1 MGGDQM
7 SLAFLKKAS
16 RAAAVARRWAP
27 RLAAG
32 IFLSAAG
39 VAMADEPLLPVPGKI
54 KAEWH
59 SLPMPGRTNP
69 PAIYFYNKINP
80 FWWFGN
86 VDQPTAPDWYRPGEK
101 DRDFLWHLRNP
112 LANFSNYVI
121 GVADKDTVRSGDYP
135 DRTSNPHGGWTFA
148 VTRRRI
154 VYLPFVDYKRGGF
167 EFYFGWRLHGNFGIK
182 LNFNQ
187 APKRGPGKPLD
198 TMPEIQPQIVVN
210 I

>member
-1 MGGDQM
+1 MSASQM
-7 SLAFLKKAS
+7 HLTFKKSFRRDAAGFRCAFLL
-16 RAAAVARRWAP
+16 V
-27 RLAAG
+27 AG
-32 IFLSAAG
+32 IILSISG
-39 VAMADEPLLPVPGKI
+39 GAMADEPLLPVPGKI
-54 KAEWH
+54 KSEWH
-59 SLPMPGRTNP
+59 TIAMPGRTNP
-69 PAIYFYNKINP
+69 PAIHFYDKLNP
-80 FWWFGN
+80 IWWFGN

-112 LANFSNYVI
+112 LTNFSNYVI
-121 GVADKDTVRSGDYP
+121 GVGDKDTVRSGYYP
-135 DRTSNPHGGWTFA
+135 DRTSNPYGGWLFA
-148 VTRRRI
+148 VTRRKI

-198 TMPEIQPQIVVN
+198 TMPEIKPQIVVN